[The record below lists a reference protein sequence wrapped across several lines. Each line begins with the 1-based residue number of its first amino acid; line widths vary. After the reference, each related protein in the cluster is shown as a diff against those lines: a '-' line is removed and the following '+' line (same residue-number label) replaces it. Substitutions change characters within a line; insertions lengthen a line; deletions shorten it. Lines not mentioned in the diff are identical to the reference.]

1 MSRPRSIQ
9 LRPNSGST
17 LEVPIILRGTDG
29 NPIDLLGIEPIT
41 VSLID
46 VSAELGTPTLNLDSS
61 VTGKS
66 VITIPWDSDRV
77 NGQVYRFRV
86 RYDFEGFEII
96 YTTPLFEVIYQ

>member
-1 MSRPRSIQ
+1 MSRAQSVQ

-17 LEVPIILRGTDG
+17 LEVPIVLRGTDG
-29 NPIDLLGIEPIT
+29 NPIDLGDNPVL

-46 VSAELGTPTLNLDSS
+46 VSTELGTPALNVDLS
-61 VTGKS
+61 VTGKI

-86 RYDFEGFEII
+86 RYYFEGDDIV
-96 YTTPLFEVIYQ
+96 YTTPLFEVIYR

>member
-1 MSRPRSIQ
+1 MSRSQSVQ

-17 LEVPIILRGTDG
+17 VSTTIVLEGTDG
-29 NPIDLLGIEPIT
+29 EPIDLKGIDPIT

-46 VSAELGTPTLNLDSS
+46 VSPELGTPTIIVGNVGNILVS
-61 VTGKS
+61 
-66 VITIPWDSDRV
+66 IPWDSDRV

-86 RYDFEGFEII
+86 RYYFEGDDIV